1 MKKIYT
7 LVTILAASFAANA
20 QVVIS
25 QVYGGGGNSGATYK
39 SDFVEL
45 FNRGSVAVDI
55 TGYTLQYASASGA
68 FGGTTTNP
76 NKTNLP
82 SVTIQPGQYYLI
94 QQATGAGG
102 TIDLDPD
109 FTPTGNELLA
119 MSGTNLKIVLASDNV
134 TVTSATDAN
143 VVDFVGIGS
152 ANIFE
157 GTAAVPVI
165 SNTTAAF
172 RNSDGCT
179 DTNDNVAD
187 FTVAAPAPR
196 NSQSPINIC
205 AASVKENDIEGL
217 NIFPNPANDVLN
229 ITSNSSADK
238 NVQLFDLT
246 GKKVLDVTTVSQVNV
261 STLKAGIYVAKINEA
276 CKTATRKVIIK

>member
-205 AASVKENDIEGL
+205 ATSVKENDIEGL

-229 ITSNSSADK
+229 ITSNSTADK

-246 GKKVLDVTTVSQVNV
+246 GKKVLDVTTVSTVNV

-276 CKTATRKVIIK
+276 GKTATRKVIIK

>member
-55 TGYTLQYASASGA
+55 TGYTLQYASAAGT
-68 FGGTTTNP
+68 FGGTATNP

-94 QQATGAGG
+94 QQATGTGG

-109 FTPTGNELLA
+109 FTPTGTELLA
-119 MSGTNLKIVLASDNV
+119 MSGTNLKIVLASDAI
-134 TVTSATDAN
+134 TVTSVTDAN
-143 VVDFVGIGS
+143 VIDFIGTGS
-152 ANIFE
+152 ANMYE
-157 GTAAVPVI
+157 GTAAVPVL

-179 DTNDNVAD
+179 DTNDNAAD

-205 AASVKENDIEGL
+205 AASVKENNIEGL
-217 NIFPNPANDVLN
+217 NIFPNPADDVLN
-229 ITSNSSADK
+229 ITSNSTADK

-246 GKKVLDVTTVSQVNV
+246 GKKVLDVTTVSTVNV
-261 STLKAGIYVAKINEA
+261 SSLKAGIYVAKINEA
-276 CKTATRKVIIK
+276 GKTATRKVIIK

>member
-7 LVTILAASFAANA
+7 LVTIIAASFAANA

-45 FNRGSVAVDI
+45 FNRGNAPVDI
-55 TGYTLQYASASGA
+55 TGYTLQYASATGA
-68 FGGTTTNP
+68 FGGTATNP

-82 SVTIQPGQYYLI
+82 SVTIQPGQYFLI
-94 QQATGAGG
+94 QQATGSGG

-109 FTPTGNELLA
+109 FTPTGTELLA
-119 MSGTNLKIVLASDNV
+119 MGGTNLKIVLASDNV
-134 TVTSATDAN
+134 TVTSPTDAN
-143 VVDFVGIGS
+143 VIDFVGVGT
-152 ANIFE
+152 ANMFE
-157 GTAAVPVI
+157 GAAPVGAI

-179 DTNDNVAD
+179 DTNDNLAD

-196 NSQSPINIC
+196 NTKSPINIC
-205 AASVKENDIEGL
+205 NASVKENNIEGL
-217 NIFPNPANDVLN
+217 NIFPNPADDTLY
-229 ITSNSSADK
+229 ITSNSTLDK
-238 NVQLFDLT
+238 NIQLFDLT
-246 GKKVLDVTTVSQVNV
+246 GKKVLDATTVSQVNV
-261 STLKAGIYVAKINEA
+261 STLKAGIYVAKVTEA
-276 CKTATRKVIIK
+276 GKTATRKVIIK